1 MNINNILKL
10 PKSQILEK
18 SEYDKIVSSIP
29 LNKIA
34 TEAMLKELKKVPN
47 DENPM
52 DLIFAIKYKESKN
65 NRRYNKEAYESIV
78 NQILT
83 TDVFIPVCYGH
94 QSNEEFDYKGR
105 QIVGSVV
112 GALLDENSGL
122 VYYRIIPD
130 ASENNKD
137 IRRWLRNRQINSLS
151 IWGLAEGHMEGNI
164 EVIDD
169 FELRSIDLVPPL
181 CEGQDNAGLVI
192 GENRNNVN
200 LNNMQNQKHGFN
212 INKKEGGNM
221 QPNEKNYDVKELS
234 NYSLLG
240 ELKVRLSNGNLPKK
254 EALSELSSV
263 GFVSGEALAISEK
276 EKEELKQE
284 LNALLEKAK
293 SFGLN
298 SIEAL
303 LKFLEETKAKE
314 EGEMRRREFDAT
326 FAGLLEKKGLVKD
339 GKETGEMARFVK
351 KWSACTV
358 GMTRDEMEANIDKV
372 LNDAGF
378 KKLAGE
384 SVGAP
389 ITQIEKDDGSAD
401 NKLEIYSI

>member
-1 MNINNILKL
+1 MNINNIVKL

-18 SEYDKIVSSIP
+18 SEYDKIIASIP

-34 TEAMLKELKKVPN
+34 TDDMLKELKKVPQ
-47 DENPM
+47 EESPM
-52 DLIFAIKYKESKN
+52 DLVFAVRYEESRN
-65 NRRYNKEAYESIV
+65 NRRYEKSAYESIV
-78 NQILT
+78 EQILT
-83 TDVFIPVCYGH
+83 SDVFIPVCYGH
-94 QSNEEFDYKGR
+94 QSEDEFNYKGR

-112 GALLDENSGL
+112 GALLDDKAGL

-137 IRRWLRNRQINSLS
+137 IRRWLRNKQINSLS
-151 IWGLAEGHMEGNI
+151 IWGSAVGHIEGDT

-169 FELRSIDLVPPL
+169 FEVRSIDLVPPL

-192 GENRNNVN
+192 GENKNR
-200 LNNMQNQKHGFN
+200 KGFN
-212 INKKEGGNM
+212 KNNKEGGVM
-221 QPNEKNYDVKELS
+221 PTNEKNADVRELS

-240 ELKVRLSNGNLPKK
+240 ELKARLSNGSLPIK

-263 GFVSGEALAISEK
+263 GFVSGESLTISEK
-276 EKEELKQE
+276 EKEDLKQE

-298 SIEAL
+298 SIEEL
-303 LKFLEETKAKE
+303 LKFLEEKKAKE
-314 EGEMRRREFDAT
+314 EGEMKKREFDAT
-326 FAGLLEKKGLVKD
+326 FAKLLEKKGLVKD
-339 GKETGEMARFVK
+339 GKETGEMAGFVK
-351 KWSACTV
+351 KWSACRV
-358 GMTRDEMEANIDKV
+358 GMTEDEMGKEIDKV
-372 LNDAGF
+372 LNDEGF

-389 ITQIEKDDGSAD
+389 STQMKNNNGSTEGNA
-401 NKLEIYSI
+401 EIYSI